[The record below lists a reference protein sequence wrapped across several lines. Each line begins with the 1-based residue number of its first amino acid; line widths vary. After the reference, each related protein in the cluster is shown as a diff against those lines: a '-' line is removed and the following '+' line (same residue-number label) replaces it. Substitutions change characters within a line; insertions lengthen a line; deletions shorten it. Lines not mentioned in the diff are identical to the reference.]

1 MLLVPCTTVKA
12 RRPMRYA
19 GRDRFKAS
27 LDHTAS
33 SRQQSKK
40 NLAKKLGRE
49 HTGVLK
55 GSQARFH
62 NWKQE
67 GGTAMQASLRSSL
80 GWNGNWAL
88 LSLSASA
95 CGDG

>member
-67 GGTAMQASLRSSL
+67 GGSVRKEEGGGKDQ
-80 GWNGNWAL
+80 
-88 LSLSASA
+88 
-95 CGDG
+95 

>member
-1 MLLVPCTTVKA
+1 VANGTNGDS
-12 RRPMRYA
+12 RPRK
-19 GRDRFKAS
+19 G
-27 LDHTAS
+27 
-33 SRQQSKK
+33 
-40 NLAKKLGRE
+40 
-49 HTGVLK
+49 TGT
-55 GSQARFH
+55 
-62 NWKQE
+62 

>member
-62 NWKQE
+62 NHVWEYICTLIPSKILAQE
-67 GGTAMQASLRSSL
+67 ASLM
-80 GWNGNWAL
+80 GPC
-88 LSLSASA
+88 LSCWDS
-95 CGDG
+95 GF